1 MFSTRTSALI
11 LIVIAAAA
19 TRLLPHPPNV
29 TSLTALALFG
39 GACFADRRLAF
50 AIPLLALVLS
60 DAVLGLAGSW
70 KEMVVDA
77 HVEVQY
83 LAFAGVV
90 ALGLA
95 LGRRRSGWRVAGFT
109 LAGSLVFFGV
119 SNFGVWLFQSM
130 YPKSLEGLAACY
142 IAAIPFFRN
151 SLLGDAGYAVLL
163 FGGLAVLELTF
174 VSLRERAATAAR

>member
-1 MFSTRTSALI
+1 
-11 LIVIAAAA
+11 
-19 TRLLPHPPNV
+19 
-29 TSLTALALFG
+29 
-39 GACFADRRLAF
+39 
-50 AIPLLALVLS
+50 
-60 DAVLGLAGSW
+60 
-70 KEMVVDA
+70 
-77 HVEVQY
+77 VEVQY

-90 ALGLA
+90 ALGLW
-95 LGRRRSGWRVAGFT
+95 LGRQRSGWRVAGFT
-109 LAGSLVFFGV
+109 LAGSLVFFVV

-163 FGGLAVLELTF
+163 FGGLAALELAF